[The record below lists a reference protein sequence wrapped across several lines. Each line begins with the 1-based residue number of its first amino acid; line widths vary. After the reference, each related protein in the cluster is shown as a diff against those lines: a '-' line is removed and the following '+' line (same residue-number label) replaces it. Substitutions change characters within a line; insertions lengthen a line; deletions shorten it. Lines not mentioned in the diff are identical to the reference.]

1 MRPMKDIYYN
11 GTIFTGDA
19 ADADAMSVEMGR
31 ITAVGSLEE
40 IDACNHE
47 GTEIRYHDLNGRFVV
62 PGFNDSHM
70 HLLNYGKT
78 LELIDLTKATASL
91 EEMIQALSAAVSKRG
106 TEREPWIIGRG
117 WNHDFFRDER
127 RFPDR
132 YDLDRVSTE
141 CPVLIIRACGH
152 IACANTKAM
161 EMAGITKNT
170 PQPEGGC
177 FDTDKEGNPTGVFR
191 EFGVDLIHGAVP
203 PPSKAEIKP
212 LMVLAM
218 KDLNRRGITSVQ
230 SDDFAAFPGVPY
242 ETVLEA
248 YGELE
253 AEGRMTVRVYEQCL
267 LPDLKSLT
275 DFLAKGYRTGKGSGY
290 FKIGP
295 LKLLADGS
303 LGARTAFLSQP
314 YEDADNSKERGI
326 AIYSN
331 EELEALIC
339 LADLE
344 GMQIAVHA
352 IGDGAMEM
360 AADAY
365 QRAMKENPS
374 RDDRRHGI
382 VHCQIT
388 TPKLLEA
395 FRRLRLHA
403 YIQSIFLDYDN
414 RIVESRIGKARAKET
429 YQFKTLLSMGVPV
442 SNGSDCPVERPDVMA
457 GIQCAVTRTTLDGTK
472 EFLKDQAL
480 SVEEAI
486 VTYTSMGA
494 RASFEEEVKGT
505 LSVGKFADFT
515 VLEEDIRKCAP
526 DRIKDTAV
534 LETYVNGVCVYK
546 NENSKYAD
554 NDKRRERGNL

>member
-1 MRPMKDIYYN
+1 MKDIYYN
-11 GTIFTGDA
+11 GTIFTGEA
-19 ADADAMSVEMGR
+19 ADAETMSVEEGR
-31 ITAVGSLEE
+31 ITAVGSFEE
-40 IDACNHE
+40 IDACGHE
-47 GTEIRYHDLNGRFVV
+47 GTEARYHDLNGRFVV

-78 LELIDLTKATASL
+78 LELIDLTKATSSL
-91 EEMIQALSAAVSKRG
+91 EEMVSALSAAISDRRTG
-106 TEREPWIIGRG
+106 ADSWIIGRG
-117 WNHDFFRDER
+117 WNHDFFRDEK

-132 YDLDRVSTE
+132 RDLDRVSTDR
-141 CPVLIIRACGH
+141 PVLIIRACGH

-161 EMAGITKNT
+161 ELAGITRDT
-170 PQPEGGC
+170 PQPEGGR
-177 FDTDKEGNPTGVFR
+177 FDTDEKGNPTGVFR
-191 EFGVDLIHGAVP
+191 EFGVDLIQSAVP
-203 PPSKAEIKP
+203 PPTKEEIKL

-230 SDDFAAFPGVPY
+230 SDDLAAFPGVAY

-248 YGELE
+248 YRELE
-253 AEGRMTVRVYEQCL
+253 AEGNMTVRVYEQCL
-267 LPDLKSLT
+267 LPSLSSLT
-275 DFLAKGYRTGKGSGY
+275 DFLSKGYRTGQGSGS

-303 LGARTAFLSQP
+303 LGARTAYLSQP
-314 YEDADNSKERGI
+314 YEDAENPEERGI
-326 AIYSN
+326 AIYTK
-331 EELEALIC
+331 EELEQLIC
-339 LADLE
+339 LADRE

-360 AADAY
+360 AAAAY
-365 QRAMKENPS
+365 ERAVRENPL
-374 RDDRRHGI
+374 REDRRHGI

-388 TPKLLEA
+388 TARLLES
-395 FRRLRLHA
+395 FKRLRLHA
-403 YIQSIFLDYDN
+403 YIQSVFLDYDN
-414 RIVESRIGKARAKET
+414 HIVESRIGRERAKET

-480 SVEEAI
+480 TVEEAI
-486 VTYTSMGA
+486 RMYTIMGA

-515 VLEEDIRKCAP
+515 VLEDDIRKCES
-526 DRIKDTAV
+526 DRIKDTVV
-534 LETYVNGVCVYK
+534 LAAYLNGVCVYK
-546 NENSKYAD
+546 KED
-554 NDKRRERGNL
+554 N